1 MLRWRETDLRDIG
14 LVENG
19 LDVLGGEVGTS
30 GRKNGG
36 HNEDEQRPPAGP
48 VDHRPMMNGL

>member
-30 GRKNGG
+30 GRENGG